1 MREYSFS
8 NQKELDTFLDN
19 IDISVPSRSKGR
31 KTEHTEMYTIIS
43 FLKEFHNKEEFSFP
57 FTLTHRDKP
66 DFLITSQTKKIGIEF
81 TESIP
86 KQLAKA
92 TYLLEKHFECY
103 AKLEPEFFGWDAPER
118 TDNEILEILKKSQ
131 ERLIGQGFVGKSIE
145 IKWILGIKGCI
156 NKKTKKLNNSEFEIF
171 ENNYLLIY
179 DNQTKPMLDKNYIV
193 ENLFPF
199 LKEYWNENIQKTF
212 DKVFI
217 DSGEVFLVIT
227 KELTPKFNIVAKKDG

>member
-1 MREYSFS
+1 MIEYSFS
-8 NQKELDTFLDN
+8 NQQELDTFLDS
-19 IDISVPSRSKGR
+19 IDISVPLRSKGR
-31 KTEHTEMYTIIS
+31 KTEHTEKYTIVS

-66 DFLITSQTKKIGIEF
+66 DFSITSQIKKIGIEF

-86 KQLAKA
+86 EQLAKA
-92 TYLLEKHFECY
+92 TYLLEKHFEGY
-103 AKLEPEFFGWDAPER
+103 AKLEPEFFGLDAPKR
-118 TDNEILEILKKSQ
+118 TDNEILEILNKSQ

-145 IKWILGIKGCI
+145 KKWILGIQSCI
-156 NKKTKKLNNSEFEIF
+156 NKKTKKLNNPEFEIF
-171 ENNYLLIY
+171 GNNYLLIY

-199 LKEYWNENIQKTF
+199 FKEYWDENIQKTF

-217 DSGEVFLVIT
+217 DSGKVFFVIN
-227 KELTPKFNIVAKKDG
+227 KEHIPNFNIFAKKVG